1 MTINAPRPPP
11 LPAFRLARTFG
22 RVHWIGIWTV
32 FRRDMI
38 MFRKFWPISLAGPFL
53 NVMMYLMILSL
64 ALGPDRNT
72 PAGAQVIPFIAP
84 GLILFAVLTRAAE
97 SSAFT
102 LMLRKMEGDIG
113 ELLSPPLLPG
123 EALAGIALASLTTG
137 LIGGVP
143 VAAGVLLTTDVPVT
157 NPFLALLVA
166 LLTSMLTGFFGI
178 WIGLWSQR
186 WDHMAAI
193 FGFVLIPVAFLSG
206 VFTRVGEMPEP
217 LNLIVWASPIAYA
230 VDAFRAAFTG
240 ENAIPVWISLTVL
253 AGSTMALALFCR
265 HLFAIGYRLKA

>member
-1 MTINAPRPPP
+1 MTIDAPKP

-22 RVHWIGIWTV
+22 RVHWIGVWTV

-84 GLILFAVLTRAAE
+84 GLILFAMLTRAAE

-137 LIGGVP
+137 LIGGIP
-143 VAAGVLLTTDVPVT
+143 VAAGVLLTTDLPVA

-166 LLTSMLTGFFGI
+166 LLTSTLTGFFGI

-206 VFTRVGEMPEP
+206 VFTRVAEMPEP
-217 LNLIVWASPIAYA
+217 LNLVVWASPIAYA

-253 AGSTMALALFCR
+253 AGSTAMLALFCR

>member
-1 MTINAPRPPP
+1 MTMDAPKPPP
-11 LPAFRLARTFG
+11 LPAFRLPRPLG

-32 FRRDMI
+32 FRRDLI

-72 PAGAQVIPFIAP
+72 AEGARVIPFIAP

-113 ELLSPPLLPG
+113 ELLSPPLMPG
-123 EALAGIALASLTTG
+123 EALAGVALAALTTG
-137 LIGGVP
+137 IIGGMP
-143 VAAGVLLTTDVPVT
+143 VALGVLLTTDVPVA
-157 NPFLALLVA
+157 NPALALLVA
-166 LLTSMLTGFFGI
+166 LLTSTLTAFFGI

-193 FGFVLIPVAFLSG
+193 FGFCLIPIAFLSG
-206 VFTRVGEMPEP
+206 VFARVADLPEP
-217 LNLIVWASPIAYA
+217 LNYIVWASPIAYA

-240 ENAIPVWISLTVL
+240 ENVLPVWISLVVL
-253 AGSTMALALFCR
+253 AGSAAALALFCR